1 MPLGVSVSL
10 AQFAMTYLA
19 CDSPWLD
26 PRRLAGPIVFFVCAL
41 VATGADARPE
51 GPQVFCETYP
61 EVPECAGQ
69 VVTCATC
76 HLSTDPASWNSF
88 GLAVLGA
95 RGEGDFVDAIPEA
108 LRAIEYDDADGDGV
122 SNLDEILLGTRPG
135 DERSVYL
142 PPEDAPGSEWQPNP
156 WYDVGN
162 YDTLFALRRVMVLYC
177 GQSPTWEQ
185 VQEFTALADDPD
197 MQYVRLHEQ
206 LESCLQSP
214 WWEQIGVRELADP
227 KIKPIRAV
235 GNDTIVEIG
244 GFRVVLADYEWDYR
258 LWRWIM
264 TDDRDVRDLLLA
276 QYHVI
281 EDEQGQLQIQTGVI
295 PDPTN
300 LGQLAGGQP
309 LQVEKRAGMITTQ
322 WFLMSNTMF
331 SALPRTS
338 AAQAYRAYLGMDI
351 SLSEGILPVPN
362 EPHDVDD
369 KGVAQAACANCH
381 STLDP
386 LAYSFAYYTGIILPS
401 GTGIYSPTRPLGLM
415 DDWDPNIHKTVI
427 FGQEVANLMEWA
439 QVAVESDAFKRNT
452 AAMFFEHALGHSP
465 EPDEQDEFITL
476 WQSIDDDGWSA
487 NQLIHRLVDTRAFGA
502 P

>member
-1 MPLGVSVSL
+1 
-10 AQFAMTYLA
+10 MTLFVN
-19 CDSPWLD
+19 DSPWLD
-26 PRRLAGPIVFFVCAL
+26 PRSLAAPIAFLACAL
-41 VATGADARPE
+41 VWTSANARPE
-51 GPQVFCETYP
+51 GPRVFCETYP

-76 HLSTDPASWNSF
+76 HLSADPPSWNSF
-88 GLAVLGA
+88 GLALLAA
-95 RGEGDFVDAIPEA
+95 RGEGDFADAIPEA

-135 DERSVYL
+135 DARSVWL
-142 PPEDAPGSEWQPNP
+142 PPDDAPGSEWQPNRF
-156 WYDVGN
+156 YDVEG
-162 YDTLFALRRVMVLYC
+162 YDYLFALRRVMVLYC
-177 GQSPTWEQ
+177 GESPTWDQ
-185 VQEFTALADDPD
+185 VQDFQALADDPD

-206 LESCLQSP
+206 LESCLQSD

-235 GNDTIVEIG
+235 GNDTNVEIS

-258 LWRWIM
+258 LWRWIL
-264 TDDRDVRDLLLA
+264 TDDHDLRDLLLA
-276 QYHVI
+276 QYHVT
-281 EDEQGQLQIQTGVI
+281 EDVPGQLAIREGII
-295 PDPTN
+295 PDPTQ
-300 LGQLAGGQP
+300 LGQLAGGEP

-351 SLSEGILPVPN
+351 SLSEGLLPVVD
-362 EPHDVDD
+362 EPRDVDH
-369 KGVAQAACANCH
+369 KGVSQPACANCH

-386 LAYSFAYYTGIILPS
+386 LAYAFAYYTGIILPS
-401 GTGIYSPTRPLGLM
+401 GTGIYSPSRPLGLM
-415 DDWDPNIHKTVI
+415 DDWDPGVHRTVI

-439 QVAVESDAFKRNT
+439 QVAVESDAFKRNL
-452 AAMFFEHALGHSP
+452 AAMFFEHALGHEP
-465 EPDEQDEFITL
+465 KPDEQDEFIAL
-476 WQSIDDDGWSA
+476 WQSIDEGGWSA
-487 NQLIHRLVDTRAFGA
+487 NQLVHQLVDTQAFGA